1 METKAYT
8 DIQQSQELSK
18 FLHTDTADMY
28 RLVERGKPTRVYI
41 DFGEFPTDKGFY
53 LPCWSLDALMKL
65 LPETVTVIDKEGEE
79 DYIYID
85 YILCIIKEDG
95 QWTIYY
101 EEEAHSALT
110 TEWLVDET
118 SENLIDAAYNVIVE
132 LYSRELL

>member
-1 METKAYT
+1 MKTKAYT

-41 DFGEFPTDKGFY
+41 DFGELPTNKGYY
-53 LPCWSLDALMKL
+53 LPCWSLDALMEL
-65 LPETVTVIDKEGEE
+65 LPETVTVIDKEDEE
-79 DYIYID
+79 DYTD

-101 EEEAHSALT
+101 EEEAHSALAA
-110 TEWLVDET
+110 EWLVDKT
-118 SENLIDAAYNVIVE
+118 SENLLDAAYNIIVE
-132 LYSRELL
+132 LHNKGLL